1 MKELIFLVEES
12 QEGGYSA
19 KALGEAILTQGDTL
33 DEVRDNVKDAV
44 ACHYDEN
51 PPVIIRLHIVRD
63 EILSYA

>member
-12 QEGGYSA
+12 QEGGYLA
-19 KALGEAILTQGDTL
+19 KALGEAIFTQGDTL

-51 PPVIIRLHIVRD
+51 LPVIIRLHIVRD